1 MTISMSE
8 THPQELTLSEY
19 LTAWQGKPIQVI
31 DVREREEW
39 EAGHLA
45 EATLVPLSELEQRRN
60 ELDPERPVVTV
71 CRSGRRS
78 LIAAEYLTQ
87 VGFRSA
93 RSLAGGM
100 IAWAESD
107 QAIAR

>member
-1 MTISMSE
+1 MVSTSE
-8 THPQELTLSEY
+8 TQPQEITLSEY
-19 LTAWQGKPIQVI
+19 LTNWQGQPIQVI

-39 EAGHLA
+39 DAGHMP

-60 ELDPERPVVTV
+60 ELDPATPVVIV

-78 LIAAEYLTQ
+78 LVAAEYLAQ
-87 VGFRSA
+87 RGFRSA

-100 IAWAESD
+100 IAWVEAD
-107 QAIAR
+107 QAMAR